1 MKTTQ
6 LVHIE
11 HEDYTTSTHWA
22 WRLHN

>member
-6 LVHIE
+6 LVHIV
-11 HEDYTTSTHWA
+11 HEDYATSTHCA